1 MMRVEEAVK
10 RWMELDREHATG
22 RPDRDAID
30 ATTGAREALVERVL
44 SGQEDTDLLHAAAML
59 GRLLAAH
66 GCSPSLA
73 AATTDGA
80 VRALEG
86 SKGRWPSLVRSALTE
101 AYVAA
106 RDEHA
111 QLGIAK
117 SWSFPACCVPLSD
130 GAVAIAAGIP
140 SDDSDEIVAWADGVA
155 RALAR
160 MKVRRAVVS
169 GKGAALAALEDA
181 LSLVGIDTERSP
193 GFGVT

>member
-1 MMRVEEAVK
+1 MKVEDVVK
-10 RWMELDREHATG
+10 RWTELDRESATG

-30 ATTGAREALVERVL
+30 ATAAAREALIERVM
-44 SGQEDTDLLHAAAML
+44 SGQEDVDLLHAAAML

-73 AATTDGA
+73 AATIDGA
-80 VRALEG
+80 VRALEIA
-86 SKGRWPSLVRSALTE
+86 KGRWAALARSALTE

-106 RDEHA
+106 RDEQS

-117 SWSFPACCVPLSD
+117 SWSFPACCVPLAA
-130 GAVAIAAGIP
+130 GEVAVAAGIP

-160 MKVRRAVVS
+160 MKVRRAIVS

-181 LSLVGIDTERSP
+181 LSLVGIATERSP

>member
-1 MMRVEEAVK
+1 MKIEDVVK
-10 RWMELDREHATG
+10 RWMELDRESATS
-22 RPDRDAID
+22 RPDRDAIE
-30 ATTGAREALVERVL
+30 ATAAAREALVERVM
-44 SGQEDTDLLHAAAML
+44 SGQEDVDLLHAAAML
-59 GRLLAAH
+59 GRLLHAH

-73 AATTDGA
+73 AATIDGA
-80 VRALEG
+80 VRALETTR
-86 SKGRWPSLVRSALTE
+86 GRWPALARSSLTE

-106 RDEHA
+106 RDEQS

-117 SWSFPACCVPLSD
+117 SWNFPACCVPLSD
-130 GAVAIAAGIP
+130 GTVAVAAGIP
-140 SDDSDEIVAWADGVA
+140 SDDTDEIVAWADGVA

-181 LSLVGIDTERSP
+181 LSLVGIDAERSP